1 MKRILILA
9 LLSTLLPFGGLGG
22 FCFGGICLAQ
32 TPGGVSNPLAWN
44 RNGNNNDSLTLR
56 SNGLTFIGVGRLAD
70 SDIEQTLWSIGTN
83 TSTSFIQTTA
93 RTANLRKSAFMNYAN
108 DTLPEM
114 RMYSYSNTQ
123 HLSPNTQTMYIGRAK
138 DKNLPT
144 ADLKTPLTEYVVYDR
159 ALSAS
164 ERNRAESYLALKHGI
179 TLRHSYLNSD
189 GTIIWNYVT
198 NKAYTNHVAGIIVD
212 SPSGLKR
219 LHGNSAERDGF
230 LHVACPQ
237 IANGQSLI
245 WGDNAKALRFMRNK
259 SRGKWMQRTW
269 IVQSTNMN
277 GNTASVKADSRDLQ
291 QYSPLEEG
299 ESYYLAVDPT
309 GMAEFPLR
317 SVKYYKAEITP
328 DDSIR
333 IANVKVDAHAA
344 WTFRAEKDMFTTISV
359 EASDA
364 EGGVL
369 DVLITG
375 GTAPYANLLKKDSAV
390 VYNKQTTDT
399 LVTIASLAEGRYQLT
414 TTDKT
419 GIQDI
424 KEFDITPTGIKEIA
438 YNNADAA
445 DGIISNI
452 TAAPN
457 PTSDGY
463 VNVEIE
469 LAEASPIT
477 LTLYTSGG
485 AAVSSKSF
493 SKDNYLYTKVYL
505 PNEGVYLLKA
515 ECGQSYKTV
524 KLIRK

>member
-1 MKRILILA
+1 MWD
-9 LLSTLLPFGGLGG
+9 SVF
-22 FCFGGICLAQ
+22 AQ
-32 TPGGVSNPLAWN
+32 TPGGVSNPLLWN
-44 RNGNNNDSLTLR
+44 RSGSNNDSLTLK
-56 SNGLTFIGVGRLAD
+56 SYGLTFIGVGRLAD
-70 SDIEQTLWSIGTN
+70 NDIEQTLWSIGSE
-83 TSTSFIQTTA
+83 TSTSYIQTTA
-93 RTANLRKSAFMNYAN
+93 RTANLKKAAFMNYAN

-114 RMYSYSNTQ
+114 RMYSYSNA
-123 HLSPNTQTMYIGRAK
+123 SQTSRGQKMYIGRAM
-138 DKNLPT
+138 DKKLPT
-144 ADLKTPLTEYVVYDR
+144 ADLNTPLTEFVVYDR

-164 ERNRAESYLALKHGI
+164 ERNRAESYLALKYGI
-179 TLRHSYLNSD
+179 TLKHSYLNSE

-230 LHVACPQ
+230 LHVSAPELSE
-237 IANGQSLI
+237 GQSLV
-245 WGDNAKALRFMRNK
+245 WGDDAKTLCFVSNK

-269 IVQSTNMN
+269 KSLATNMDGAEVSLSAN
-277 GNTASVKADSRDLQ
+277 SKDIQ
-291 QYSPLEEG
+291 QFSPLAEAEN
-299 ESYYLAVDPT
+299 YYLAVDPT
-309 GMAEFPLR
+309 GTAEFPLR
-317 SVKYYKAEITP
+317 SVRYYKAEVTA

-333 IANVKVDAHAA
+333 FANVAVSRNAA
-344 WTFRAEKDMFTTISV
+344 FTLRAEKEMFTTIEV
-359 EASDA
+359 RGDRLEARGQEALTSTPST
-364 EGGVL
+364 L
-369 DVLITG
+369 PPNSLSILITG
-375 GTAPYANLLKKDSAV
+375 GTAPFANLLKRDSTI

-419 GIQDI
+419 GIQDV

-469 LAEASPIT
+469 LTEASPIT